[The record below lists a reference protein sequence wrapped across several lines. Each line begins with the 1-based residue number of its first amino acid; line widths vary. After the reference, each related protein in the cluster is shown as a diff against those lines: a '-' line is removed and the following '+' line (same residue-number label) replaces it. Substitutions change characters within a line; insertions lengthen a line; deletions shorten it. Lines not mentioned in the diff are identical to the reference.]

1 MGNKSMTAEYTLIDA
16 ASKEELATGSAVLVG
31 YDYRTN
37 ETIPIPEEWREKIT
51 VFENL
56 TGY

>member
-1 MGNKSMTAEYTLIDA
+1 MTAEYTLMDA
-16 ASKEELATGSAVLVG
+16 ATNKELATGSAVLVG